1 MEYLQT
7 SLNQTST
14 IKSITM
20 FNRIATSWV
29 KAAINAL
36 ECRIC
41 FPPSSQPEILPED
54 KESIANLSISPL
66 NMKNKKIR
74 KLETRCRISAQRDVS
89 FQSFLR
95 RNSPDVL

>member
-1 MEYLQT
+1 MGKSWTCVAREVRGKLSREASMEYLQT

-54 KESIANLSISPL
+54 KESQLQIFP
-66 NMKNKKIR
+66 
-74 KLETRCRISAQRDVS
+74 
-89 FQSFLR
+89 FLH
-95 RNSPDVL
+95 